1 MLTKYNIKL
10 SGDLLQYL
18 SMKEILMTRTGYTK
32 LTLTYKSD
40 TIHIYLHILE
50 VAMKR
55 TNIMLTDE
63 QHRKLKSY
71 SKKEGKTL
79 GELVREAV
87 DNAYKKKDVLDHR
100 KAVAIDAYKE
110 GLISLGKLSE
120 ILGVD
125 VISARIYLKEQGITL
140 GGQDKYEI
148 VTDAANA

>member
-1 MLTKYNIKL
+1 
-10 SGDLLQYL
+10 
-18 SMKEILMTRTGYTK
+18 
-32 LTLTYKSD
+32 
-40 TIHIYLHILE
+40 
-50 VAMKR
+50 MKR

-71 SKKEGKTL
+71 SKKEGRTL

-87 DNAYKKKDVLDHR
+87 DNVYKKKDIVDHR
-100 KAVAIDAYKE
+100 KSVALDAYKE

-125 VISARIYLKEQGITL
+125 ILSARLYLKEQGIPV

-148 VTDAANA
+148 AMDAANA